1 MASKTYFGGDNLDE
15 DERAERARDDHQ
27 QHVMQRALHD
37 RTRMQRTELGAF
49 VRWWT
54 GTLDLSK
61 CHLHQALR
69 SYIQSFPA
77 RSLPLIQELIEAK
90 AHEPA

>member
-1 MASKTYFGGDNLDE
+1 MASKTYFGGDNSNE
-15 DERAERARDDHQ
+15 AERLERVKLDHQ
-27 QHVMQRALHD
+27 QHVLQRALHD
-37 RTRMQRTELGAF
+37 RTKMQRTELGAF

-54 GTLDLSK
+54 GSLELSK

>member
-1 MASKTYFGGDNLDE
+1 MASKTYFGGDNLD
-15 DERAERARDDHQ
+15 DEQRAERARVDHHN
-27 QHVMQRALHD
+27 HVMQRQLHATIVSALP
-37 RTRMQRTELGAF
+37 ELAAF

-69 SYIQSFPA
+69 SYTQSFPA

>member
-1 MASKTYFGGDNLDE
+1 
-15 DERAERARDDHQ
+15 
-27 QHVMQRALHD
+27 MQRQLHAHHKEA
-37 RTRMQRTELGAF
+37 RTELGAF

-54 GTLDLSK
+54 GSLDLSK